1 MNQPSKQN
9 IASPLIKTKS
19 NQPSSES
26 SESTEAYQATQ
37 HLLRRIIP
45 PEFYYRLRTFN
56 RRYPWMFL
64 PLARWRWQRW
74 RKQYGFDADNPEP
87 AAPYP
92 LNKDTQIA
100 IEAYPRCGNTFAH
113 IAFKFAQQE
122 PVNIAHHTHAAAQVI
137 ASAKRKIPTLVII
150 RSPQDAICSYLAG
163 GFDPGLTVKQA
174 LREYISFY
182 SLILPFKNDFIIAT
196 FEQIIQDFGAV
207 IRLVNQTYS
216 TNFDEF
222 YHTDANVKKC
232 FDLIDRG
239 YEGAFGD
246 LSNKVVSRPASE
258 RLILKSDFQT
268 QFNHPDN
275 SKLIIKANEIYQQ
288 FIQETKHYDKNGLL
302 NNK

>member
-1 MNQPSKQN
+1 MTNLPQT
-9 IASPLIKTKS
+9 TKV
-19 NQPSSES
+19 
-26 SESTEAYQATQ
+26 ESTEAYQATQ

-56 RRYPWMFL
+56 RRYPWLFL

-74 RKQYGFDADNPEP
+74 RKQYGFNADNPEP

-92 LNKDTQIA
+92 LDENTQIA

-163 GFDPGLTVKQA
+163 GFDPGLTVRQA

-196 FEQIIQDFGAV
+196 FEQITQDFGSV
-207 IRLVNQTYS
+207 IRIINRTYG
-216 TNFDEF
+216 TDFDEF
-222 YHTDANVKKC
+222 NHTKVNVKKC

-239 YEGAFGD
+239 YEEAFGD
-246 LSNKVVSRPASE
+246 LSNKVVSRPATE
-258 RLILKSDFQT
+258 RLMLKNNIQT
-268 QFNHPDN
+268 QFNQSGN
-275 SKLIIKANEIYQQ
+275 SKLKIKANDIYQQ
-288 FIQETKHYDKNGLL
+288 FIREVQSDQSYKSESGNQ
-302 NNK
+302 